1 KGFPVRWPKRR
12 CAWLH
17 TSSRSALSFASARG
31 RYMRAKEIRDL
42 TSEEIRQK
50 ERELAEELFRL
61 RLRKSTGQLDNP
73 MRLRNL
79 RRDIARLKT
88 IQHERARLG
97 TGEQ

>member
-1 KGFPVRWPKRR
+1 
-12 CAWLH
+12 
-17 TSSRSALSFASARG
+17 
-31 RYMRAKEIRDL
+31 MRAKEIRDL
-42 TSEEIRQK
+42 TGEEMRQK

-73 MRLRNL
+73 MRLQRL

-88 IQHERARLG
+88 IQQEHARRG

>member
-1 KGFPVRWPKRR
+1 
-12 CAWLH
+12 
-17 TSSRSALSFASARG
+17 
-31 RYMRAKEIRDL
+31 MRAKEIRDL

-79 RRDIARLKT
+79 RQDIARLKT
-88 IQHERARLG
+88 IQHERARRG

>member
-1 KGFPVRWPKRR
+1 
-12 CAWLH
+12 
-17 TSSRSALSFASARG
+17 
-31 RYMRAKEIRDL
+31 MRAKEIRDL

-50 ERELAEELFRL
+50 EHELAEDLFRL

-73 MRLRNL
+73 MRLRHL

-88 IQHERARLG
+88 IQHERTRRG

>member
-1 KGFPVRWPKRR
+1 
-12 CAWLH
+12 
-17 TSSRSALSFASARG
+17 
-31 RYMRAKEIRDL
+31 MRAKEIRDL
-42 TSEEIRQK
+42 TGEEMRQK

-79 RRDIARLKT
+79 RQDIARLKT
-88 IQHERARLG
+88 IQHERARRG

>member
-1 KGFPVRWPKRR
+1 
-12 CAWLH
+12 
-17 TSSRSALSFASARG
+17 
-31 RYMRAKEIRDL
+31 MRAKEIRDL
-42 TSEEIRQK
+42 TSEEMRQK

-73 MRLRNL
+73 MRLQHL

-88 IQHERARLG
+88 IQHEHARRG

>member
-1 KGFPVRWPKRR
+1 
-12 CAWLH
+12 
-17 TSSRSALSFASARG
+17 
-31 RYMRAKEIRDL
+31 MRAKEIRDL

-50 ERELAEELFRL
+50 EHELAEELFRL

-73 MRLRNL
+73 MRLRHL

-88 IQHERARLG
+88 IQHERARRG

>member
-1 KGFPVRWPKRR
+1 
-12 CAWLH
+12 
-17 TSSRSALSFASARG
+17 
-31 RYMRAKEIRDL
+31 MRAKEIRDL
-42 TSEEIRQK
+42 TSEEMRQK

-73 MRLRNL
+73 MRLRAL

-88 IQHERARLG
+88 VQHERAQRE